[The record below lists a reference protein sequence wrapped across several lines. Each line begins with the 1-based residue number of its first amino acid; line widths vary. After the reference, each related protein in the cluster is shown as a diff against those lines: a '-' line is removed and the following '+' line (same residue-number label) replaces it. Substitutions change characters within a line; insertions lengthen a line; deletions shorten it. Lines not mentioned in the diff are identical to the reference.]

1 MTYDLVIKNGTV
13 VDGTGAP
20 RQQADIGVK
29 DGIIVDVGKVAGSAA
44 RTIDASDL
52 IVAPGFVDPHTHY
65 DAQICWDDI
74 TTPSCWHGVTTV
86 VMGNCG
92 VGIAPCRPETREIA
106 AWDLVN
112 VEAIPFDVLS
122 KGVTWDWET
131 FPQYMD
137 AAERRGSGLNLGF
150 LAALTPFRH
159 YVLGEESMERAATA
173 EETAKISGLL
183 REAMEAGAMGF
194 TSTFAGQHI
203 GYQGRPLACRLASD
217 AELKAYSNVLRD
229 LGRGAIEIALTN
241 EVSVLD
247 PREYELLDMLLTE
260 SGRPVTWLALLN
272 REDNPEA
279 PQRTLRE
286 AAALLQRGALPQVT
300 CRPMMT
306 QIDLRKP
313 FLFANMP
320 CWNPAFNRPPEEQA
334 QLYRDQK
341 FRDAFREALK
351 VPKIFTGDWSRAII
365 HEVANPAL
373 QPLLGRNVESV
384 ARERGKDPMDT
395 FLDLALEDNL
405 EMQFT
410 YELFNSDESRIPELI
425 KDPRTII
432 GLSDGGA
439 HVDMFCD
446 AGYCT
451 YLLGTWVRDREVM
464 SLEHAVKR
472 ITTEPAALFGIQN
485 RGRIAPGLAAD
496 FAIFDLARVGSGKRG
511 EMRHDLPGG
520 GRRLVV
526 PARGIEYTIVNGTP
540 LFEAGRDTGAR
551 PGQVLR
557 SGRA

>member
-1 MTYDLVIKNGTV
+1 
-13 VDGTGAP
+13 
-20 RQQADIGVK
+20 
-29 DGIIVDVGKVAGSAA
+29 
-44 RTIDASDL
+44 
-52 IVAPGFVDPHTHY
+52 
-65 DAQICWDDI
+65 
-74 TTPSCWHGVTTV
+74 

-92 VGIAPCRPETREIA
+92 VGIAPCRPEAREIA

-159 YVLGEESMERAATA
+159 YVLGEESMERAATP

-217 AELKAYSNVLRD
+217 TELKAYSNVLRD

-286 AAALLQRGALPQVT
+286 AADLLKRGALPQVT

-313 FLFANMP
+313 FLFANMA

-351 VPKIFTGDWSRAII
+351 IPKIFTGDWSRAII

-496 FAIFDLARVGSGKRG
+496 FAIFDLARVGSSKRG

-526 PARGIEYTIVNGTP
+526 PAHGIEYTIVNGTP
-540 LFEAGRDTGAR
+540 LFEAGRDTGTR
-551 PGQVLR
+551 HGQVLR

>member
-20 RQQADIGVK
+20 RTRADIGVR
-29 DGIIVDVGKVAGSAA
+29 DGTIVDVGTVTGTAG

-74 TTPSCWHGVTTV
+74 TSPSCWHGVTTV

-92 VGIAPCRPETREIA
+92 VGLAPCRPATREIA

-112 VEAIPFDVLS
+112 VEAIPFDVL
-122 KGVTWDWET
+122 KQGVTWDWET
-131 FPQYMD
+131 FPEYLD
-137 AAERRGSGLNLGF
+137 AAARRGSGLNLGF

-173 EETAKISGLL
+173 AETQQIAGLL
-183 REAMEAGAMGF
+183 REAMDAGAMGF
-194 TSTFAGQHI
+194 TTTNAAQHI
-203 GYQGRPLACRLASD
+203 GYHGRPLACRCASLD
-217 AELKAYSNVLRD
+217 ELRAYAHVLRD
-229 LGRGAIEIALTN
+229 VGRGAIELALTN
-241 EVSVLD
+241 EVSVVD
-247 PREYELLDMLLTE
+247 DSEYALLDLLLTE

-279 PQRTLRE
+279 PQNTLRRT
-286 AAALLQRGALPQVT
+286 APLLERGAIPQVT
-300 CRPMMT
+300 CRPLT
-306 QIDLRKP
+306 VQIDLRKP
-313 FLFANMP
+313 FLFANMA
-320 CWNPAFNRPPEEQA
+320 CWNPVFNRAPEEQA
-334 QLYRDQK
+334 QIYRDPK

-351 VPKIFTGDWSRAII
+351 TPMIFTGNWARAVI
-365 HEVANPAL
+365 HEVENPVMHH
-373 QPLLGRNVESV
+373 LLGSNVEAI
-384 ARERGKDPMDT
+384 ARERGADPIDT
-395 FLDLALEDNL
+395 FLDLALEDGL
-405 EMQFT
+405 AMQFT

-451 YLLGTWVRDREVM
+451 YLLGTWVRDRAVM

-472 ITTEPAALFGIQN
+472 ITTEPAALFGITR

-496 FAIFDLARVGSGKRG
+496 FAVFDLATVGSDKRG
-511 EMRHDLPGG
+511 EMRNDLPGG
-520 GRRLVV
+520 GRRLVM
-526 PARGIEYTIVNGTP
+526 PARGVEYTIVNGTV
-540 LFEAGRDTGAR
+540 LFEGGRDTGAR

>member
-29 DGIIVDVGKVAGSAA
+29 DGIIVDVGKVAGSAT

-112 VEAIPFDVLS
+112 VEAIPFDVLN

-159 YVLGEESMERAATA
+159 YVLGEESMERAATP

-217 AELKAYSNVLRD
+217 SELKAYSNVLRD

-286 AAALLQRGALPQVT
+286 AADLLKRGALPQVT

-365 HEVANPAL
+365 HEVGNPAL
-373 QPLLGRNVESV
+373 TPLLGRNVESV

-496 FAIFDLARVGSGKRG
+496 FAIFDLARVGSSKRG

-526 PARGIEYTIVNGTP
+526 PAHGIEYTIVNGTP